1 MDAQLTST
9 NELVVPVHVFM
20 EEVVVHYATISPG
33 MTADAL
39 SRQLDLKFPAP
50 LYSWP
55 AQLQLR
61 PDDDVY
67 RVVRVLNYRL
77 YARLRKGRKHWM
89 LA

>member
-1 MDAQLTST
+1 MDE
-9 NELVVPVHVFM
+9 ELRANGQIVVPVHVFL

-33 MTADAL
+33 MTAEAL

-61 PDDDVY
+61 LDDDVY

-77 YARLRKGRKHWM
+77 YARLRQGRKHWM